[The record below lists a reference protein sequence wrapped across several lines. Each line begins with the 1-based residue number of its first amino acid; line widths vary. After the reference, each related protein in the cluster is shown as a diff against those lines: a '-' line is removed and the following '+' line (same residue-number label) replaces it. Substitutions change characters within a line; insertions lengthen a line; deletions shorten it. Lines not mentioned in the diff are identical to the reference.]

1 MLWHT
6 IDGVL
11 FSVLGIYFFKKN
23 YYFSSLLMV
32 LFACLV
38 KQSFFPFGLVFFGL
52 IILKQFRH
60 FKFVRKDLYLFV
72 SISAV
77 FIFSL
82 FHYQIIDNIPAFV
95 TQVFRS
101 STSSGFYNAAIK
113 PYFFDKIIYN
123 ILFSISLS
131 LLYFIKIKRII
142 IDYSLV
148 VIFTVLLVLPFFNN
162 GIYQFTHQVFIIL
175 LLFFIKYNYPNKLVY
190 LLFLLGWS
198 SAISWGY
205 YFPTFFVFIFIYV
218 FIEPKNKFFH
228 FLWLISISLFLS
240 LRIVFTYFS
249 DNIINSKYIFVKNT
263 KAISGLLISENEY
276 NYISEAKNLNKEF
289 KNIIFVPGSP
299 LLDVINNS
307 YPNRASWEMDVEYPN
322 WKKDMEKQKN
332 NFIALDN
339 EQSFK
344 EGFYKSSFTKAII
357 ENKKIIKKTKY
368 FTIYGN

>member
-1 MLWHT
+1 
-6 IDGVL
+6 
-11 FSVLGIYFFKKN
+11 
-23 YYFSSLLMV
+23 
-32 LFACLV
+32 
-38 KQSFFPFGLVFFGL
+38 
-52 IILKQFRH
+52 
-60 FKFVRKDLYLFV
+60 
-72 SISAV
+72 
-77 FIFSL
+77 
-82 FHYQIIDNIPAFV
+82 
-95 TQVFRS
+95 
-101 STSSGFYNAAIK
+101 
-113 PYFFDKIIYN
+113 
-123 ILFSISLS
+123 
-131 LLYFIKIKRII
+131 
-142 IDYSLV
+142 
-148 VIFTVLLVLPFFNN
+148 
-162 GIYQFTHQVFIIL
+162 
-175 LLFFIKYNYPNKLVY
+175 
-190 LLFLLGWS
+190 
-198 SAISWGY
+198 
-205 YFPTFFVFIFIYV
+205 
-218 FIEPKNKFFH
+218 
-228 FLWLISISLFLS
+228 
-240 LRIVFTYFS
+240 VFTYFS